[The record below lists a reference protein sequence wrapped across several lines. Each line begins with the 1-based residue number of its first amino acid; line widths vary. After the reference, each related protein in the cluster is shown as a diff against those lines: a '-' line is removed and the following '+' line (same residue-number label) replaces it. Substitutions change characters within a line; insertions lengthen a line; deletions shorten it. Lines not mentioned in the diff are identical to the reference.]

1 MAEVS
6 ELDIDRIL
14 SYGEKLADE
23 VEVYMLDY
31 TDISLEQ
38 REMAISSVFEH
49 AGSSIYL
56 RVVKDNRIG
65 ISGTSD
71 AARWKDCVDV
81 ALSSAKLS
89 EPVPGWAGFPAKA
102 VLPEGQDPCD
112 KNITVTPDLAA
123 KYLDRMNAGAA
134 KHPEARVVT
143 GGVSLST
150 GNAVIA
156 NSNGVYYMRDMSGI
170 SLGMDAICDT
180 STGYDY
186 DSSPF
191 LDRIDP
197 EKIGEETTFWATAS
211 RNGVDVETKKYDV
224 VFSEHVVESL
234 ILDLFT
240 EAVNGKNVL
249 SGKSVF
255 AGKLGEELLH
265 PAISIS
271 DIPMDKQGSAWK
283 RFDSEGTVT
292 SDLSIVQDGVLSA
305 FLYDAKIASQAKTT
319 STGHAHRSG
328 NGATYIH
335 PHCMRIAAPVS
346 DVMDKPCLFVREVI
360 GAHTANSLTGEFSV
374 EVANAFFAES
384 GKFVHPVKKAMISG
398 NIFEILRGGVSISA
412 ETKTFEGAVVP
423 KMRIESMQVIG

>member
-1 MAEVS
+1 MS
-6 ELDIDRIL
+6 ELDIDRII
-14 SYGEKLADE
+14 SYGEKFADE
-23 VEVYMLDY
+23 IEVFMLDY

-38 REMAISSVFEH
+38 REMAVSSVFEH

-89 EPVPGWAGFPAKA
+89 EPVPGWTGFPAKA
-102 VLPEGQDPCD
+102 ALPDGRDPFD
-112 KNITVTPDLAA
+112 PDITVTPDLAA
-123 KYLDRMNAGAA
+123 EYLERMNAGAA

-150 GNAVIA
+150 GTAVIA
-156 NSNGVYYMRDMSGI
+156 NSNDVHYTRQISGI
-170 SLGMDAICDT
+170 SLGMDAICEN

-191 LDRIDP
+191 LDRINP

-211 RNGVDVETKKYDV
+211 RNGADVETKKYDV

-255 AGKLGEELLH
+255 VGKLGEDVLH
-265 PAISIS
+265 PSVSIS
-271 DIPMDKQGSAWK
+271 DVPMDPAGSAWK

-292 SDLSIVQDGVLSA
+292 SDLSIVQNGVLSA
-305 FLYDAKIASQAKTT
+305 FMYDVKTASQAKTT
-319 STGHAHRSG
+319 STGHAHRAG

-335 PHCMRIAAPVS
+335 PHCLRIAAPVS

-384 GKFVHPVKKAMISG
+384 GKFVSPVKKAMISG
-398 NIFEILRGGVSISA
+398 NVFDILKSGVHISA
-412 ETKTFEGAVVP
+412 ETKTFDGSVVP
-423 KMRIESMQVIG
+423 KMRIDSMQVIG